1 MQKGVNSQQLLKH
14 FQKKAVSNLL
24 YLSTPFTFAS
34 KYVEFQE
41 EACYSVEKVL
51 RDIPRLAYPQYGRR
65 KMLFQARVWHLVSD
79 FATPPRMQQSI
90 LSSCGDQSYFMH
102 NSQTTVTRFV
112 PNLHVS
118 PSADTEV
125 PRLTSLAM
133 LLHHLAK
140 SSRIRGILTKP
151 FTIRHFS
158 PSVLLTTPNYGVI
171 CRRLWYYQD
180 FKVHLVGLRRTPF
193 FGIQKRVTCSALL
206 FSRIK
211 DNRLLNLLLTNHFR
225 QFSDNLI
232 LSLLALSLFR
242 LKANPLKVF

>member
-1 MQKGVNSQQLLKH
+1 
-14 FQKKAVSNLL
+14 
-24 YLSTPFTFAS
+24 
-34 KYVEFQE
+34 
-41 EACYSVEKVL
+41 
-51 RDIPRLAYPQYGRR
+51 
-65 KMLFQARVWHLVSD
+65 MLFQARVWHLVSD

-90 LSSCGDQSYFMH
+90 LSNCGDQSYFMH

-158 PSVLLTTPNYGVI
+158 PSVLLTTPNYGVS
-171 CRRLWYYQD
+171 RRLWYYQV
-180 FKVHLVGLRRTPF
+180 FKVRLFLICCLLSCVQL
-193 FGIQKRVTCSALL
+193 LL
-206 FSRIK
+206 FICYSSIISLYTPK
-211 DNRLLNLLLTNHFR
+211 DTTF
-225 QFSDNLI
+225 
-232 LSLLALSLFR
+232 
-242 LKANPLKVF
+242 